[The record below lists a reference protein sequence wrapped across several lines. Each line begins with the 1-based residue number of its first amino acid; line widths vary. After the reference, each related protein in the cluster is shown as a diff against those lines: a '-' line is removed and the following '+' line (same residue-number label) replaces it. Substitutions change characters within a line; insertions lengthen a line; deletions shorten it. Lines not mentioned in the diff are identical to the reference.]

1 MNEKNNAKP
10 PKKRPEVNIL
20 RFTGI
25 ALTMASAIG
34 LFIYGGRKIDQSLEN
49 KTPWFTIG
57 GAMIGLTAGFYLAIK
72 DLTRS

>member
-1 MNEKNNAKP
+1 
-10 PKKRPEVNIL
+10 
-20 RFTGI
+20 
-25 ALTMASAIG
+25 MASAIG